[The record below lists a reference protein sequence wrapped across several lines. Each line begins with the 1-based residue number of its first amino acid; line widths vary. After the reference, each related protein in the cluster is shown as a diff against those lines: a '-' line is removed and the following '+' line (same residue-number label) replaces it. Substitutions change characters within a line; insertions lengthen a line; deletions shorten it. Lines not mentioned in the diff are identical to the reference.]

1 MGEITLMKLIKS
13 KNRVQKYGEVFTP
26 DWIVKK
32 MLSEPSIQNKLHDI
46 HATFLEPSVG
56 EGAFVTEILHQKLT
70 YVDEISN
77 KSNWIKNTLWVI
89 ASIYGIELL
98 DDNLII
104 AKQNLVEV
112 LSQHYQNFYQ
122 KKLSKN
128 TDLYKSARYI
138 IDNNIVQGNTLK
150 YITNSGDLII
160 FSEWIK
166 RGDKVSQRQF
176 TFKSLIESD
185 NSNQYQ
191 STEFI
196 KINKVYKLKI
206 EKV

>member
-1 MGEITLMKLIKS
+1 MKLIKS
-13 KNRVQKYGEVFTP
+13 KSRVKKHGEVFTP

>member
-1 MGEITLMKLIKS
+1 MKLIKS

-26 DWIVKK
+26 DLMVKK

-56 EGAFVTEILHQKLT
+56 EGAFITEILHQKLT

-150 YITNSGDLII
+150 YTTNSGDLII

>member
-1 MGEITLMKLIKS
+1 MKLIKS
-13 KNRVQKYGEVFTP
+13 KSRVRKHGEVFTP
-26 DWIVKK
+26 DWMVKM
-32 MLSEPSIQNKLHDI
+32 MLSEPAIQAKIKDI
-46 HATFLEPSVG
+46 RATFFEPSVG

-70 YVDEISN
+70 YVDEISS
-77 KSNWIKNTLWVI
+77 KSDWIENALWVV

>member
-1 MGEITLMKLIKS
+1 MKLIKS
-13 KNRVQKYGEVFTP
+13 KSRVRKHGEVFTP
-26 DWIVKK
+26 DWMVKM
-32 MLSEPSIQNKLHDI
+32 MLSEASIQNKLHDI

-56 EGAFVTEILHQKLT
+56 EGAFITEILHQKLT

-104 AKQNLVEV
+104 TKQNLVEV

>member
-1 MGEITLMKLIKS
+1 MTVYDKRLIKS

-98 DDNLII
+98 TDNLII
-104 AKQNLVEV
+104 AKQNLIEV

>member
-1 MGEITLMKLIKS
+1 MTVHEKRLVKS

-150 YITNSGDLII
+150 YTTNSGDLII

-166 RGDKVSQRQF
+166 HGDKVSQRQF

>member
-1 MGEITLMKLIKS
+1 MTVYDKRLIKS

-56 EGAFVTEILHQKLT
+56 EGAFITEILHQKLT

-112 LSQHYQNFYQ
+112 LYQHYQNFYQ

-150 YITNSGDLII
+150 YTTNSGDLII

>member
-1 MGEITLMKLIKS
+1 MKLIKS
-13 KNRVQKYGEVFTP
+13 KNRVQKYGAVFTP

-56 EGAFVTEILHQKLT
+56 EGAFITEILHQKLT

-138 IDNNIVQGNTLK
+138 IDNNIIQGNTLK
-150 YITNSGDLII
+150 YTTNSGDLII

>member
-1 MGEITLMKLIKS
+1 MKLIKS

-56 EGAFVTEILHQKLT
+56 EGAFITEILHQKLT

-138 IDNNIVQGNTLK
+138 INNNIVQGNTLK

>member
-1 MGEITLMKLIKS
+1 MKLIKS

-56 EGAFVTEILHQKLT
+56 EGAFITEILHQKLT

-176 TFKSLIESD
+176 IFKSLIESD

>member
-1 MGEITLMKLIKS
+1 MKLIKS

-56 EGAFVTEILHQKLT
+56 EGAFITEILHQKLT

-112 LSQHYQNFYQ
+112 LSQHYQNFHQ

-150 YITNSGDLII
+150 YTTNSGDLII

>member
-1 MGEITLMKLIKS
+1 MMKLIKS

-26 DWIVKK
+26 NWIVKK
-32 MLSEPSIQNKLHDI
+32 MLSEPTIQNKLHDI

-56 EGAFVTEILHQKLT
+56 EGAFITEILHQKLI
-70 YVDEISN
+70 YIDEISN

-89 ASIYGIELL
+89 ASIYGIELS

-112 LSQHYQNFYQ
+112 LTQHYQNFYQ

-128 TDLYKSARYI
+128 TDFYKSAIYI

-150 YITNSGDLII
+150 YTTNSGDLIV

-166 RGDKVSQRQF
+166 CGDEVSQKQF
-176 TFKSLIESD
+176 TFKSLVESNEPD
-185 NSNQYQ
+185 KS
-191 STEFI
+191 SSSEFI

>member
-1 MGEITLMKLIKS
+1 MTVHEKRLVKS

-77 KSNWIKNTLWVI
+77 KSDWVENALWVV

-150 YITNSGDLII
+150 YTTNSGDLII

>member
-1 MGEITLMKLIKS
+1 M
-13 KNRVQKYGEVFTP
+13 
-26 DWIVKK
+26 
-32 MLSEPSIQNKLHDI
+32 
-46 HATFLEPSVG
+46 
-56 EGAFVTEILHQKLT
+56 
-70 YVDEISN
+70 
-77 KSNWIKNTLWVI
+77 
-89 ASIYGIELL
+89 
-98 DDNLII
+98 
-104 AKQNLVEV
+104 
-112 LSQHYQNFYQ
+112 
-122 KKLSKN
+122 
-128 TDLYKSARYI
+128 YKSARYI

-150 YITNSGDLII
+150 YTTNSGDLII